1 MKDERAFIFDAYGTL
16 FDVNAACRELSI
28 EVGEKWQELSTLW
41 RLRQVEYTWLRNS
54 MNAYIDFWQIT
65 SDSLDYAMDTLNI
78 NNKNLRS
85 NLLKL
90 YLKLEAYSE
99 VKGVLEKLKEEGFK
113 TGILSNGSKKMLDSA
128 VKNANISGLLDEVI
142 SVEECKVYK
151 PSNKVYDLVEIKMGI
166 KKEQVLF
173 FSSNAWDMHAA
184 SNYGFNTI
192 WVNRFNAKLER
203 LPGKPLKIVNSL
215 EKINKIINHD
225 QYPNAKNQIYNY

>member
-1 MKDERAFIFDAYGTL
+1 MKEKRACIFDAYGTL

-28 EVGEKWQELSTLW
+28 EVGEKWEKLSALW

-78 NNKNLRS
+78 NNKKLRS

-128 VKNANISGLLDEVI
+128 VKNANISGFLDEVI

-151 PSNKVYDLVEIKMGI
+151 PSNKVYELVEIKMGI

-215 EKINKIINHD
+215 EKINKII
-225 QYPNAKNQIYNY
+225 

>member
-1 MKDERAFIFDAYGTL
+1 MKEKRAFIFDAYGTL

-28 EVGEKWQELSTLW
+28 EVGEKWQELSALW

-215 EKINKIINHD
+215 EKINKII
-225 QYPNAKNQIYNY
+225 